1 MLLCLHFLLNSPYWF
16 LLCPCT
22 QNAFVQLTGDICG
35 AKTNGQCLG
44 PHFTFYLTYFSS
56 LTHFLPGC
64 STLLTL
70 FLTLCSTLS
79 GPLLVALF
87 FIILSCWSFQEMV
100 YFLEPQNSFLW
111 PFFYLHF
118 YTWTSS
124 LNFCLSSCMSH
135 RCLTIT
141 AKTRLLITYLLP
153 PRLPLPPRQASFSW
167 GLTRVSKPRFNLFFL

>member
-1 MLLCLHFLLNSPYWF
+1 MCLHFLLNSPYWF

-22 QNAFVQLTGDICG
+22 QNAFVQLTGGICG
-35 AKTNGQCLG
+35 AKTNGQGLG
-44 PHFTFYLTYFSS
+44 PHFTFYLTYFPS

-64 STLLTL
+64 STLLTF

-87 FIILSCWSFQEMV
+87 FIILSCWSFQEMI

-111 PFFYLHF
+111 PFFYLHV

-135 RCLTIT
+135 YYGQNQTLDHLPSSTSHPT
-141 AKTRLLITYLLP
+141 SSPPSLILMRSYSC
-153 PRLPLPPRQASFSW
+153 Q
-167 GLTRVSKPRFNLFFL
+167 